1 MNFKQPTQLIIAAH
15 NCHIGVI
22 ALVKI
27 SYSILGVVVC
37 RSGEPDIYFF
47 DFSLSKCGWIQNRL
61 TWKRAV
67 FFWYL
72 RPVSFLIVISL
83 RTQGT
88 GHLHRKSIASSLWKF
103 PKIWRIFA
111 KPYSIFF
118 LVLFLPSSAT
128 NFLGCWSVNFCK
140 WSYRQIFN
148 LLFEVSLLY
157 VHSML
162 STI

>member
-1 MNFKQPTQLIIAAH
+1 M
-15 NCHIGVI
+15 
-22 ALVKI
+22 
-27 SYSILGVVVC
+27 Y
-37 RSGEPDIYFF
+37 RSGDPDFF
-47 DFSLSKCGWIQNRL
+47 LNLNLWKFGWIQHRL

-118 LVLFLPSSAT
+118 LVFVLFLPSRAT
-128 NFLGCWSVNFCK
+128 NFLGCSSVNFCK
-140 WSYRQIFN
+140 WLYWHISN
-148 LLFEVSLLY
+148 PLFEVSLLLK
-157 VHSML
+157 VTVRWVQVKQRSEAR
-162 STI
+162 SRTIRHKTKSCSLKGNLISS

>member
-1 MNFKQPTQLIIAAH
+1 MLKNHFERSRTK
-15 NCHIGVI
+15 CF
-22 ALVKI
+22 LVLFYMKNQNLQI
-27 SYSILGVVVC
+27 RWS
-37 RSGEPDIYFF
+37 RFF
-47 DFSLSKCGWIQNRL
+47 FNLWKCGWIQNRL

-72 RPVSFLIVISL
+72 LPVSFLIVISL

-111 KPYSIFF
+111 KPYSIFSLAF
-118 LVLFLPSSAT
+118 VFFLPSRAT
-128 NFLGCWSVNFCK
+128 NFLGCSSVNFCK
-140 WSYRQIFN
+140 WSYWQSSN
-148 LLFEVSLLY
+148 SLFEVSLLY

>member
-1 MNFKQPTQLIIAAH
+1 MYVNGCF
-15 NCHIGVI
+15 
-22 ALVKI
+22 I
-27 SYSILGVVVC
+27 SSIW
-37 RSGEPDIYFF
+37 
-47 DFSLSKCGWIQNRL
+47 FSLLKCGWIQNRL

-118 LVLFLPSSAT
+118 LVWFLPSSAT
-128 NFLGCWSVNFCK
+128 NFLGCSSVNFCK
-140 WSYRQIFN
+140 WSYRQISN

-162 STI
+162 SPI